1 MSPWKP
7 NSRDETTVDRIREI
21 VNTYDVRKMRTE
33 ELMSAS
39 DRQAYGQ
46 LSLRKMR
53 MTSSENRSC
62 ATPLLPPEYFHRTSY
77 FVAWHRRCFR
87 FAASKTSFRSC
98 EGWVPARA
106 KRSFPRASPSQ
117 LRSHGRTSIRR
128 CLGLAHLQRRPT
140 HCDTCAEVRRG
151 HSRRHRAH
159 LVGIHHVVDRP
170 CLIRIRKN
178 MYRRGY
184 PTIILRFLCEFSMTK
199 VRRGSMCRRGRL
211 SLIP

>member
-1 MSPWKP
+1 
-7 NSRDETTVDRIREI
+7 
-21 VNTYDVRKMRTE
+21 
-33 ELMSAS
+33 MSAS

-62 ATPLLPPEYFHRTSY
+62 ATSLLPPKYFHRTSY
-77 FVAWHRRCFR
+77 FVARHRRCFR

-98 EGWVPARA
+98 EGWIRASA

-128 CLGLAHLQRRPT
+128 RLGLAHLQLRPT

-170 CLIRIRKN
+170 CLIRIRKDIN
-178 MYRRGY
+178 RRGFRR
-184 PTIILRFLCEFSMTK
+184 IILRLLCEFSMTK
-199 VRRGSMCRRGRL
+199 VRCGPVCCRGCL
-211 SLIP
+211 SLMS